1 MPCNTLVLNKILKL
15 YKILLNIYTFRLIVS
30 LSHRWSHSEIFCFS
44 SSPLFAYQYIL
55 VSVSQPFHA
64 LRDLHFHGCLLLQN
78 FVRSCLIFLSVCF
91 SHLAIAKAKQPKIL
105 CFLPVLLTAASQYIL
120 LSPGEHASISIA
132 VWLLHVDPM
141 HIWCFVAIG
150 GQPTSFFTCL
160 VAYCLF
166 LLTFLSECM
175 IRFFALLKFA

>member
-141 HIWCFVAIG
+141 HIWCFV
-150 GQPTSFFTCL
+150 S
-160 VAYCLF
+160 VANRPRF
-166 LLTFLSECM
+166 LPVLLLIACFYWLS
-175 IRFFALLKFA
+175 

>member
-105 CFLPVLLTAASQYIL
+105 CFLPVLLTAALQYIS
-120 LSPGEHASISIA
+120 LSPGEHA
-132 VWLLHVDPM
+132 
-141 HIWCFVAIG
+141 
-150 GQPTSFFTCL
+150 
-160 VAYCLF
+160 
-166 LLTFLSECM
+166 
-175 IRFFALLKFA
+175 